1 MCACCC
7 AYMFTLYI
15 CIHTYRLSLTN
26 THKHTHTHTYTY
38 DGDATVTSWSLVKA
52 LIKER
57 ANVVLPAPTSPL
69 SRITSPS
76 CATSAMDLYGC
87 VEESEYVHVHVHVHM
102 HVHMHVHV
110 HVCVCVGS
118 WINCTICTLKI
129 LLTSPAAQYH
139 VGHRHSTQ
147 RIRPAP
153 LASLLPAHSS
163 ATPPSPHPPADTT
176 PSISLRRQGGG
187 CGLECTTLLRPALQ
201 HLLYASS
208 RQ

>member
-1 MCACCC
+1 MCMCACCC

-87 VEESEYVHVHVHVHM
+87 VEESAYVRVHVHVHVH
-102 HVHMHVHV
+102 VNMHVHV
-110 HVCVCVGS
+110 HVHVHACVCVR
-118 WINCTICTLKI
+118 WIVDNLHNMHAENSAHLASSSVSCRPSTLHSTNPPRPSRIPSACTLI
-129 LLTSPAAQYH
+129 GDP
-139 VGHRHSTQ
+139 
-147 RIRPAP
+147 P
-153 LASLLPAHSS
+153 L
-163 ATPPSPHPPADTT
+163 TPPPRRHNTLDIPA
-176 PSISLRRQGGG
+176 
-187 CGLECTTLLRPALQ
+187 
-201 HLLYASS
+201 
-208 RQ
+208 